1 MFESLTGRLEGI
13 FKKLTGR
20 GGLTEQLVGETLEEI
35 RVALLEADVSLDV
48 VKSFTEALS
57 SRLVGQAQTS
67 GLTGAQQVI
76 AEVYQEM
83 VHILGDHRATIAL
96 ASKPPTIIFMMGLQ
110 GSGKTTTAAK
120 LALHFKGQN
129 RRVLLVASDLARL
142 AAIDQ
147 LKVLGEQIGVPVLL
161 PPDGTTRPSD
171 LYPLVKRRVIEGMY
185 EVVIVDTAGRLT
197 VDSALMGELKELR
210 RLYSPKECLL
220 VVDAMQ
226 GQEAVGVA
234 KTFDEEI
241 GVDGV
246 VFTKLDGDTRGGAV
260 LSIRQ
265 VLKKPIKFVGMGEKL
280 DRLEAFFPDRMASRI
295 IGMGDIQTLLEKA
308 KNVVSQDEAEALARK
323 MGKRKMDLDDFLQQI
338 QSMKKIGSIDDLM
351 GMIPGAASLKAK
363 IDMGVMEAEL
373 KRVEAMIFSMTKK
386 ERANPDLIDGNRRKR
401 IAQGSG
407 TSVQQVNQ
415 LLRQFDQA
423 RRMMKTA
430 LKTKGSRSLRSMFPF

>member
-57 SRLVGQAQTS
+57 ARLVGQAQKS

-234 KTFDEEI
+234 KTFDAEI

-265 VLKKPIKFVGMGEKL
+265 VLMKPIKFVGMGEKL

-323 MGKRKMDLDDFLQQI
+323 MGKNKMDLDDFLQQI

>member
-35 RVALLEADVSLDV
+35 RVALLEADVSLEV
-48 VKSFTEALS
+48 VKAFVEGLS
-57 SRLVGQAQTS
+57 VRLVGQAQQS

-96 ASKPPTIIFMMGLQ
+96 ASKPPTVIFMMGLQ
-110 GSGKTTTAAK
+110 GAGKTTTAAK
-120 LALHFKGQN
+120 LALHFKSQN

-147 LKVLGEQIGVPVLL
+147 LKVLGEQIGVPVLT
-161 PPDGTTRPSD
+161 PPDGVTRPAEIH
-171 LYPLVKRRVIEGMY
+171 PLVKRRVIEGMY
-185 EVVIVDTAGRLT
+185 EIVIVDTAGRLT
-197 VDSALMGELKELR
+197 VDSALMEELKELR
-210 RLYSPKECLL
+210 RLYSPKESLL

-234 KTFDEEI
+234 KTFDAEI

-246 VFTKLDGDTRGGAV
+246 IFTKLDGDTRGGAV

-295 IGMGDIQTLLEKA
+295 IGMGDIQTLIEKA
-308 KNVVSQDEAEALARK
+308 KSVVSQDEAEALARK
-323 MGKRKMDLDDFLQQI
+323 MGKNKMDLDDFLQQI
-338 QSMKKIGSIDDLM
+338 QGMKKIGSIDDLM

-363 IDMGVMEAEL
+363 IDMGLMEAEL

-386 ERANPDLIDGNRRKR
+386 ERSNPELIDGSRRKR

>member
-57 SRLVGQAQTS
+57 ARLVGQAQKS

-147 LKVLGEQIGVPVLL
+147 LKILGEQIGVPVLL

-234 KTFDEEI
+234 KTFDAEI

-323 MGKRKMDLDDFLQQI
+323 MGKNKMDLDDFLQQI
-338 QSMKKIGSIDDLM
+338 HSMKKIGSIDDLM

>member
-48 VKSFTEALS
+48 VKAFSEALS
-57 SRLVGQAQTS
+57 SRLVGQAQKS
-67 GLTGAQQVI
+67 GLTGGQQVI

-96 ASKPPTIIFMMGLQ
+96 SSKPPTVIFMMGLQ

-147 LKVLGEQIGVPVLL
+147 LKVLGDQIGVPVLL
-161 PPDGTTRPSD
+161 PPEGTTRPSD

-185 EVVIVDTAGRLT
+185 EVVIVDTAGRLSI
-197 VDSALMGELKELR
+197 DSSLMEELKELR

-260 LSIRQ
+260 LSIRH

-323 MGKRKMDLDDFLQQI
+323 MGKNKMDLDDFLQQI
-338 QSMKKIGSIDDLM
+338 QSMKKLGSIDDLM

>member
-57 SRLVGQAQTS
+57 SRLVGQAQNS

-234 KTFDEEI
+234 KTFDAEI

-323 MGKRKMDLDDFLQQI
+323 MGKSKMDLDDFLQQI

>member
-57 SRLVGQAQTS
+57 ARLVGQAQKS

-197 VDSALMGELKELR
+197 VDSALMGDLKELR

-234 KTFDEEI
+234 KTFDAEI

-323 MGKRKMDLDDFLQQI
+323 MGKNKMDLDDFLQQI

>member
-57 SRLVGQAQTS
+57 SRLVGQAQKS

-147 LKVLGEQIGVPVLL
+147 LKVLGEQIGVPVFL

>member
-48 VKSFTEALS
+48 VKFFTEALS
-57 SRLVGQAQTS
+57 SRLVGQAQKS

-323 MGKRKMDLDDFLQQI
+323 MGKSKMDLDDFLQQI

>member
-57 SRLVGQAQTS
+57 ARLVGQAQKS

-234 KTFDEEI
+234 KTFDAEI

-323 MGKRKMDLDDFLQQI
+323 MGKNKMDLDDFLQQI

>member
-57 SRLVGQAQTS
+57 ARLVGQAQKS

-234 KTFDEEI
+234 KTFDAEI

-323 MGKRKMDLDDFLQQI
+323 MGKNKMDLDDFLQQI

-363 IDMGVMEAEL
+363 IDMSVMETEL

>member
-48 VKSFTEALS
+48 VKSFTEGLS
-57 SRLVGQAQTS
+57 ARLVGQAQKS

-234 KTFDEEI
+234 KTFDAEI

-323 MGKRKMDLDDFLQQI
+323 MGKNKMDLDDFLQQI

>member
-57 SRLVGQAQTS
+57 SRLVGQAQKS

-147 LKVLGEQIGVPVLL
+147 LKILGEQIGVPVLL

-234 KTFDEEI
+234 KTFDAEI

-323 MGKRKMDLDDFLQQI
+323 MGKNKMDLDDFLQQI

>member
-57 SRLVGQAQTS
+57 SRLVGQAQKS

-147 LKVLGEQIGVPVLL
+147 LKVLGEQIGVPVFL

-323 MGKRKMDLDDFLQQI
+323 MGKNKMDLDDFLQQI

-363 IDMGVMEAEL
+363 IDMSVMETEL

>member
-57 SRLVGQAQTS
+57 SRLVGQAQKS

-323 MGKRKMDLDDFLQQI
+323 MGKNKMDLDDFLQQI

>member
-147 LKVLGEQIGVPVLL
+147 LKVLGEQIGVPVFL

-260 LSIRQ
+260 LAIRQ
-265 VLKKPIKFVGMGEKL
+265 VLKQPIKFVGMGEKL

>member
-57 SRLVGQAQTS
+57 SRLVGQAQKS

-323 MGKRKMDLDDFLQQI
+323 MGKSKMDLDDFLQQI

-363 IDMGVMEAEL
+363 IDMSVMETEL

>member
-57 SRLVGQAQTS
+57 SRLVGQAQKS

-147 LKVLGEQIGVPVLL
+147 LKILGEQIGVPVLL

-185 EVVIVDTAGRLT
+185 EDVIVDTAGRLT

-234 KTFDEEI
+234 KTFDAEI

-323 MGKRKMDLDDFLQQI
+323 MGKNKMDLDDFLQQI

>member
-57 SRLVGQAQTS
+57 ARLVGQAQKS

-147 LKVLGEQIGVPVLL
+147 LKILGEQIGVPVLL

-234 KTFDEEI
+234 KTFDAEI

-323 MGKRKMDLDDFLQQI
+323 MGKNKMDLDDFLQQI

>member
-147 LKVLGEQIGVPVLL
+147 LKILGEQIGVPVLL

>member
-147 LKVLGEQIGVPVLL
+147 LKVLGEQIGVPVFL

>member
-48 VKSFTEALS
+48 VKSFTEGLS
-57 SRLVGQAQTS
+57 ARLVGQAQKS

-234 KTFDEEI
+234 KTFDAEI

-246 VFTKLDGDTRGGAV
+246 VFTKLDGDMRGGAV

-323 MGKRKMDLDDFLQQI
+323 MGKNKMDLDDFLQQI

>member
-57 SRLVGQAQTS
+57 SRLVGQAQNS

-147 LKVLGEQIGVPVLL
+147 LKVLGEQIGVPVFL

>member
-57 SRLVGQAQTS
+57 SRLVGQAQKS

-234 KTFDEEI
+234 KTFDAEI

-323 MGKRKMDLDDFLQQI
+323 MGKSKMDLDDFLQQI

>member
-57 SRLVGQAQTS
+57 SRLVGQAQKS

-363 IDMGVMEAEL
+363 IDMSVMETEL

>member
-57 SRLVGQAQTS
+57 SRLVGQAQKS

-323 MGKRKMDLDDFLQQI
+323 MGKNKMDLDDFLQQI

-363 IDMGVMEAEL
+363 IDMSVMETEL

>member
-48 VKSFTEALS
+48 VKSFTEGLS
-57 SRLVGQAQTS
+57 ARLVGQAQKS

-147 LKVLGEQIGVPVLL
+147 LKILGEQIGVPVLL

-234 KTFDEEI
+234 KTFDAEI

-323 MGKRKMDLDDFLQQI
+323 MGKNKMDLDDFLQQI

>member
-57 SRLVGQAQTS
+57 SRLVGQAQKS

-323 MGKRKMDLDDFLQQI
+323 MGKSKMDLDDFLQQI

>member
-57 SRLVGQAQTS
+57 SRLVGQAQKS

-96 ASKPPTIIFMMGLQ
+96 ASKPPTVIFMMGLQ

-197 VDSALMGELKELR
+197 IDSALMGELKELR

-323 MGKRKMDLDDFLQQI
+323 MGKNKMDLDDFLQQI

>member
-48 VKSFTEALS
+48 VKFFTEALS
-57 SRLVGQAQTS
+57 SRLVGQAQKS

-265 VLKKPIKFVGMGEKL
+265 VLKKPIKFVGMGENL

-323 MGKRKMDLDDFLQQI
+323 MGKSKMDLDDFLQQI

-363 IDMGVMEAEL
+363 IDMSVMETEL

>member
-57 SRLVGQAQTS
+57 SRLVGQAQKS

-147 LKVLGEQIGVPVLL
+147 LKVLGEQIGVPVFL

-363 IDMGVMEAEL
+363 IDMSVMETEL

>member
-57 SRLVGQAQTS
+57 SRLVGQAQKS

-147 LKVLGEQIGVPVLL
+147 LKILGEQIGVPVLL

-265 VLKKPIKFVGMGEKL
+265 VLKKPIKFVGMGENL

-323 MGKRKMDLDDFLQQI
+323 MGKSKMDLDDFLQQI

-363 IDMGVMEAEL
+363 IDMSVMETEL

>member
-147 LKVLGEQIGVPVLL
+147 VKVLGEQIGVPVFL

>member
-1 MFESLTGRLEGI
+1 
-13 FKKLTGR
+13 
-20 GGLTEQLVGETLEEI
+20 
-35 RVALLEADVSLDV
+35 
-48 VKSFTEALS
+48 
-57 SRLVGQAQTS
+57 
-67 GLTGAQQVI
+67 
-76 AEVYQEM
+76 
-83 VHILGDHRATIAL
+83 
-96 ASKPPTIIFMMGLQ
+96 
-110 GSGKTTTAAK
+110 
-120 LALHFKGQN
+120 
-129 RRVLLVASDLARL
+129 
-142 AAIDQ
+142 
-147 LKVLGEQIGVPVLL
+147 
-161 PPDGTTRPSD
+161 
-171 LYPLVKRRVIEGMY
+171 MY

-234 KTFDEEI
+234 KTFDAEI

-323 MGKRKMDLDDFLQQI
+323 MGKNKMDLDDFLQQI